1 MAGDCVCAC
10 RYSLSRLRGSK
21 HLNDLSLLVLDS
33 GLFCVASLAGCCLT
47 LGKRWADSGEKQAPA
62 NCEDDSPTRAG
73 VVEEFL
79 FGARG
84 VLTTSFPFV
93 SICPL
98 PQTRIYFYLG
108 TCK

>member
-1 MAGDCVCAC
+1 M
-10 RYSLSRLRGSK
+10 RLQIFLVALARIESK
-21 HLNDLSLLVLDS
+21 HLNDLSLLVLDT
-33 GLFCVASLAGCCLT
+33 AGCCLT

-62 NCEDDSPTRAG
+62 NCEDDSPTRAE

-84 VLTTSFPFV
+84 VLTTNYPFV

-98 PQTRIYFYLG
+98 PHTRIYFYLG
-108 TCK
+108 TCKKV